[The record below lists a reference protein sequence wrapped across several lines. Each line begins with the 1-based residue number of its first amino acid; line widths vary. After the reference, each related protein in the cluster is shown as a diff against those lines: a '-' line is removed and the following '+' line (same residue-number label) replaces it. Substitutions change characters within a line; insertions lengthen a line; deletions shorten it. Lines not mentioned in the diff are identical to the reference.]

1 MSVICLLTCRAS
13 QLDLTVNR
21 LSGDIPPVLMTA
33 NNVSFLSGN
42 IFECMGG
49 NLPAH
54 DPSSSS
60 YICGSA
66 DFNFASIAWT
76 TVCSAF
82 ILVGILL
89 TRAASSG
96 PVDGS
101 PNTPSATEQAE
112 TGSIYRRLVKD
123 KIFLKWFH
131 FAISLFTSIDIMKG
145 FQETA
150 SRSFDS
156 RLSSQSLR
164 DLFPGLSNSIL
175 SPKEDHNSIQ
185 DTSKTCEAATV
196 SGGSNHNPNETVARR
211 GVFAQEMLTM
221 LSMFP
226 HTFSFVMTLRRC
238 AQAAFMLSVF
248 YLTIVLP
255 LYLILKFPLGGYF
268 STHSSQYL
276 WVTTAAFVHDY
287 APAVVVLVAALIS
300 FSQLERFF
308 KYVFDGVDHQR
319 DINEMKFARS
329 RGLKAILDSSTV
341 FRNIPVWMLNY
352 LIPGTLHLI
361 NITFTMCLNVAYV
374 LAIVDGVS
382 ETSFVII
389 QLGLSIAKLSWNNA
403 ALPFLGF
410 YLQYLTA
417 YEITRHFMVMMVFNY
432 IVGPVLATVI
442 TDVNCLYYV
451 FVATDAVTTTIPVV
465 EPNKIYCAA
474 NVISGAVTCSL
485 LPQEYELTSTFVPPW
500 LYSYQCSS
508 SVLENYVPVLL
519 FTYVISGLISPI
531 ALIVSSRFF
540 YHFQHIHDD
549 DCCTPKIENPRI
561 DAIAGQIGASP
572 SSVVRDEP
580 AVPTRADSTDNQL
593 ELMEMQGEYST
604 ALRTVSKDSN
614 RTASSDKLY
623 LSSKRT
629 SSDDRRLGNFKK
641 QVMDFA
647 SARARGSIFL
657 PHHESRLILSNG
669 SAAVSAAAANAL
681 FDEGDDSSTAIGDVS
696 FATAF
701 TESRETIESRKPA
714 TLGNANDTISYG
726 NSILVSGRRN
736 RRSSLGS
743 VAFAVDEET
752 ITKTAKNNGDEED
765 GRKRLGDNSLDRKD
779 KADLKLS
786 DQVKRLTTGRG
797 LAAVNIV
804 ERPSSEGSNISAIDE
819 KAFDASLAV
828 VRVLVDFAVLLTFGL
843 AAPLFSI
850 VVCVCIFNRFVVWT
864 MLAGFYAT
872 AYTLPTE
879 PGSVS
884 PASSSDRRAQKG
896 RSLGTSLNAIAA
908 YNRLEQSCIGS
919 VQALMSCIL
928 VLVIVVS
935 CFWALFAFDWAA
947 DVHGYEKGIIACVCT
962 ALILPL
968 AYSVVALYHQTE
980 NEKMLMKNVHGKSP
994 ALYAENRARVLFPG
1008 LARMSQRV
1016 TRRSSA
1022 QGQSQSPERVLADGT
1037 TPGDTETDT
1046 SASSSSMSRLSIAS
1060 IRSST
1065 SNIIKSSMS
1074 LTGWFPSPTTQGS
1087 EMEMTVSAESVRESV
1102 PESVP
1107 ESGRQS
1113 GRQSARISTR
1123 ESTLNPI
1130 VSDPFQET
1138 KSE

>member
-1 MSVICLLTCRAS
+1 
-13 QLDLTVNR
+13 
-21 LSGDIPPVLMTA
+21 MTA

-82 ILVGILL
+82 ILVGIWL

-96 PVDGS
+96 PADGPS
-101 PNTPSATEQAE
+101 NPPSATEQAG

-131 FAISLFTSIDIMKG
+131 FAISLFTSIDVVKG
-145 FQETA
+145 FHETA

-164 DLFPGLSNSIL
+164 DLFPGLSNRIL

-185 DTSKTCEAATV
+185 DTSKTSGAATV
-196 SGGSNHNPNETVARR
+196 SGGSNHNPHEAVARR
-211 GVFAQEMLTM
+211 GFFAQEMLTM

-238 AQAAFMLSVF
+238 AQAAVMLSVF
-248 YLTIVLP
+248 YLTTVLP

-432 IVGPVLATVI
+432 IVGPVLATVV

-465 EPNKIYCAA
+465 EPNKIYCATNA
-474 NVISGAVTCSL
+474 VSGAVTCSL

-549 DCCTPKIENPRI
+549 GCCTPKIENPRI
-561 DAIAGQIGASP
+561 DAIAGQIGTSP
-572 SSVVRDEP
+572 SSVVHDDP
-580 AVPTRADSTDNQL
+580 AVPTRANSTDNQL

-604 ALRTVSKDSN
+604 AGHTASKDSN

-623 LSSKRT
+623 LSSKRA
-629 SSDDRRLGNFKK
+629 SIDDRLLGNFKK
-641 QVMDFA
+641 QVIDFA

-681 FDEGDDSSTAIGDVS
+681 FDEGEDSSTANGDVS
-696 FATAF
+696 FAT
-701 TESRETIESRKPA
+701 TSSESRETVDSIKTA
-714 TLGNANDTISYG
+714 TPGDANDIISYR
-726 NSILVSGRRN
+726 NSILVSGRRSRKSN
-736 RRSSLGS
+736 LGS
-743 VAFAVDEET
+743 VSFAVDKET
-752 ITKTAKNNGDEED
+752 TTKTAKNNGDEED
-765 GRKRLGDNSLDRKD
+765 GRKRPGDNSLDRKD

-797 LAAVNIV
+797 LAAVNVV
-804 ERPSSEGSNISAIDE
+804 ERPSSESSNISAFDE

-850 VVCVCIFNRFVVWT
+850 VVCVCIFNRFGVWT

-872 AYTLPTE
+872 VYTLPNAHD

-884 PASSSDRRAQKG
+884 TASSSDRRAQKG

-1016 TRRSSA
+1016 KRRYST
-1022 QGQSQSPERVLADGT
+1022 QGQYQSPEHFLNTGP
-1037 TPGDTETDT
+1037 TPGDTDTDT
-1046 SASSSSMSRLSIAS
+1046 VASSSSMSRFSIAS

-1065 SNIIKSSMS
+1065 SNIIRSSMS

-1130 VSDPFQET
+1130 VVSDPFQET
-1138 KSE
+1138 KSEWSSKSN